1 MNALKT
7 IAIVCAVLAA
17 YHFLLA
23 PRIYVMDTRPSIE
36 RAKEQVL
43 KGKMTREQFN
53 GLIRDMEAIIAR
65 KCGPPWRR
73 NVVLVKKAVF
83 AGGETVDLEIPL
95 EGRTGEKAHAE
106 AQP

>member
-7 IAIVCAVLAA
+7 IALVCAILAA

-23 PRIYVMDTRPSIE
+23 PRVYVMDTKPTLE
-36 RAKEQVL
+36 GAKDQVL
-43 KGKMTREQFN
+43 QGKMTEEQFS

-83 AGGETVDLEIPL
+83 AGGETVDLEIPF
-95 EGRTGEKAHAE
+95 EGRTGKKGHAE
-106 AQP
+106 DQP